1 MSTNSSYARPV
12 ELRWSPGRVDSDGES
27 IYYEV
32 TANPDASP
40 RGPTVV
46 LGHGAGG
53 SHAVWFQQVP
63 ALAAAGYRVVT
74 WDTRGF
80 GCSSCTTGR
89 LDAAASA
96 RDLTC
101 VLDAAGVDDAVIVGQ
116 SMGGWWAS
124 GFALTAPA
132 RVRALVLANT
142 VGGLW
147 TDALRAHFASLGTQA
162 AGGGEQLGAHPALDT
177 GLREH
182 DPALAFLYQ
191 QLNTFHSPPM
201 HLVLGALG
209 RDPIAPDTIRALAM
223 PKLWITS
230 SGDPLFPAAL
240 VREPADR
247 IGARV
252 EVIERAGHS
261 PYFERA
267 EVWNTVLL
275 DFLAATS

>member
-1 MSTNSSYARPV
+1 M
-12 ELRWSPGRVDSDGES
+12 RWSPGRVECDGES

-32 TANPDASP
+32 TGD
-40 RGPTVV
+40 GPITVV

-53 SHAVWFQQVP
+53 SHAAWFQQVP

-80 GCSSCTTGR
+80 GLSTCTTGV
-89 LDAAASA
+89 LDVPASV
-96 RDLTC
+96 RDLTA
-101 VLDAAGVDDAVIVGQ
+101 VLDAISVDEAVIVGQ
-116 SMGGWWAS
+116 SMGGWWAA
-124 GFALTAPA
+124 GFADAVPD

-147 TDALRAHFASLGTQA
+147 TDALRAHFATLTADA
-162 AGGGEQLGAHPALDT
+162 AGAGDGDEVGAHPALAA
-177 GLREH
+177 GLRDR

-191 QLNTFHSPPM
+191 QLNTFHAPPM
-201 HLVLGALG
+201 HLVVGALAHNPLSH
-209 RDPIAPDTIRALAM
+209 DAVRALSM

-230 SGDPLFPAAL
+230 TDDPLFPAAL
-240 VREPADR
+240 VSESAER

-252 EVIERAGHS
+252 AVIDDAGHS

-267 EVWNTVLL
+267 DEWNTVLL
-275 DFLAATS
+275 EFLDEHVR